1 MVSGRPVL
9 PRLVALV
16 ELARLRTCLVSVLAY
31 AIGLALNDV
40 GWSVRAA
47 VGVVISLLVP
57 AVANVHNA
65 VTDLAEDERNLP
77 GRLRLVATAGP
88 RLMMAFVNWTSLAML
103 LVTAL
108 ISLPITVL
116 AVLGSV
122 LLRQYSARPLRA
134 KARPFAGLALFSMV
148 VTVPF
153 LAGTMLTPQWSSLPH
168 YHGHFVWVMAAYL
181 TVWFCVKGMV
191 KNVPDYHGDKAA
203 GLRTSA
209 TIMPSLKSAG
219 VAAAAATVTVY
230 AAFPIIVL
238 LGGLPGRLLPAGVW
252 LLPAAANLSTFLRAQ
267 TAAALNRALAVDM
280 LVSAGFLATILNL
293 MKPGL
298 ASVALTLGCVALIV
312 VVDVAGK
319 DSRHARHA
327 RPDVPVTQQEGR

>member
-1 MVSGRPVL
+1 MASRRPVL

-40 GWSVRAA
+40 GWSLRAA

-77 GRLRLVATAGP
+77 GRLRLVAAAG
-88 RLMMAFVNWTSLAML
+88 RRFMMMFVNWTSLAML

-108 ISLPITVL
+108 VSLPITIL
-116 AVLGSV
+116 AVAGSV

-153 LAGTMLTPQWSSLPH
+153 LAGTMLTPQWATLPQD
-168 YHGHFVWVMAAYL
+168 HGHFVWVMAAYL
-181 TVWFCVKGMV
+181 TVWFCAKGMV

-209 TIMPSLKSAG
+209 TIMPSPESAA
-219 VAAAAATVTVY
+219 VAAAAATAAVY
-230 AAFPIIVL
+230 AAFPVIVL
-238 LGGLPGRLLPAGVW
+238 LGWLPGRLLPASVW
-252 LLPAAANLSTFLRAQ
+252 LLPAAVNVSAFLRHR
-267 TAAALNRALAVDM
+267 TASALNRALAVDM
-280 LVSAGFLATILNL
+280 LVSVGFLATVLNL
-293 MKPGL
+293 VNPGP
-298 ASVALTLGCVALIV
+298 ASVALTLGCGALII
-312 VVDVAGK
+312 VVDLAGK
-319 DSRHARHA
+319 DSRHARHVS
-327 RPDVPVTQQEGR
+327 PDVDVVSREGR